1 MKKILSLLALL
12 VISLVGGLSAMAQS
26 GTVDDLVAITSD
38 YTFIADN
45 FTANGTTALT
55 ANTLYDEKRIFANTG
70 NSVNASKGKSTIGG
84 VEHLNCLRLK
94 NIQDQLVFKVG
105 GPCTVKFYTQSHA
118 SRGIQVGSSEG
129 GTQFGVQ
136 PVSTT
141 EWECTINK
149 AGLVYLSS
157 YSGDFYF
164 AGFEVTPMP
173 KTVTFVNDANWEKV
187 YVWAWNQETQEN
199 FTGGEWPGQEMT
211 EKDNDDNY
219 VWSTFGNPNFIIF
232 SNGTTQTGDLEFK
245 DGGKYNS
252 TGRIIDLNTYTATFT
267 TDGMDEVWAYAWNG
281 DDKPLGAWPGTKL
294 EGTGGT
300 FNVSIKAEEMP
311 QFIIFHNNNGDQTP
325 DLEFEDGKAYEYN
338 LNTYTATFTTDAGW
352 ETVRAYAWTYNGDKV
367 KEFLDVWPG
376 TALTADEG
384 VYSLS
389 FKAFEPPVWI
399 QFNDGTDNGK
409 TPDLIFTDGR
419 AYKWITT
426 VTPLYALKASDE
438 KIPAGT
444 KESVKDESGEEVA
457 TITYGVPDGEP
468 FAAPATYPHDEYAGF
483 TAYTAGNGVNGDAEG
498 GTIYTIVPKY
508 NGSITVG
515 VWLNAG
521 KKLYIQEDGES
532 LPGFNGMTI
541 PYKANTAFTFDVKAG
556 SSYKIYCA
564 GSKLGL
570 FGFDYQYENTT
581 PITITSVDLM
591 GSSNNWA
598 EPIATFSAENPST
611 GYWTANDVKFAANDQ
626 FKIHVT
632 LSNNTDK
639 WLIPESNGNFLV
651 NQEVLDKNLTLVE
664 GGNNNMYVENAA
676 TLSFSLNPGFTT
688 LTITGE
694 ITQPTEEKEGWIE
707 TAPDELATGDIVVF
721 VDKISVKA
729 MSNDN
734 GTSSAPGAVSVTLSD
749 DKKSLTGEVDPT
761 LYWTVT
767 IDATG
772 ETKTYQFVN
781 GDNKLY
787 VTKTN
792 NGVRVGSGA
801 RNTFTIEKGG
811 DNGGYYLY
819 NYDAD
824 NDDSRYVG
832 CYNSSDWR
840 CYTSINSNIKVNN
853 NAFYKY
859 FEAPAAVA
867 KPTFTPAGGKYVGV
881 QNVTLACETEGA
893 TIYYTTDGTDPTP
906 NSEQYKEAIVV
917 NQTTTIKAIAV
928 KGTDESKVAE
938 AAYTILPDIT
948 NPKEQ
953 PYSVAQALDLISQ
966 YQADPEVLSNENNK
980 VYVKGTVTNVPA
992 KTNTYTTQDYAL
1004 TDGAVTLKVFR
1015 GKNLDEADLTYDA
1028 IKALEGKTVVVYGN
1042 LKDYVQ
1048 GQGDAQTHTPEFD
1061 SGNYIVSVETPI
1073 TSMAIVGELTGGW
1086 PIKDETTGAEDWTVA
1101 KPMIQSTENP
1111 AIWTLTVEGFEAE
1124 AKKYEYKAAANNNWN
1139 DYVLPAGDNA
1149 NFIFGTDEYPA
1160 GKYNLTFTAD
1170 TENHTLDIDVEP
1182 VVAPTGLIPDGTY
1195 YVMSAIEGTVINAAG
1210 ALDAAGAPITFT
1222 FNAANNAYTIEGA
1235 DFFAGKQWTIANAI
1249 EGISGYY
1256 TISTT
1261 DGFLAASET
1270 NTLEQ
1275 IADGTAE
1282 AAIWILLEKAYW
1294 EDIVN
1299 STYTVAGTKDLT
1311 GTENDWDIDE
1321 ANQMTLNDITGLYE
1335 KVFKNIAVN
1344 DESQPAFKVVQ
1355 TNMEGVQT
1363 WYPEGGNSTNW
1374 VITPNVV
1381 GGEGLFDITITF
1393 DPSDSKEIKV
1403 SAVKI
1408 EPELALGDVNGDSE
1422 VTTTDAVMAVDFAL
1436 GKSVPTTAQFNAAN
1450 VVKAAAGEDEAITV
1464 ADAIG
1469 IVNIA
1474 IGKSNDDPA
1483 AGARLF
1489 DEGNNFLTLN
1499 GKTLSLTNTTAFA
1512 GFQMD
1517 VTLAE
1522 GAQFNGAQLTERASN
1537 LNLVY
1542 NRIGENTWR
1551 IIALSLQGN
1560 TISGSDGALL
1570 TLDIMGNST
1579 VSVSNIEFADAEA
1592 NAYALGFG
1600 GATGINGVY
1609 GVSADSDIYNVNG
1622 VRTNT
1627 MHKGMNIIRSANGEV
1642 KKVFVK

>member
-1 MKKILSLLALL
+1 MKKILSLLCLFMLTLCSAWAGETFTFDLGKSPGTSTPTGFFTHGDKWSFNSKFNGAEYDGMSFSNGL
-12 VISLVGGLSAMAQS
+12 KMEGATVINFTTEQVSVVTIVQSTWSAVGIKFDGTELETSSAVEGTGCRIYTLKDVAAGDHTIGRGSAESGLFYIKVQYASK
-26 GTVDDLVAITSD
+26 V
-38 YTFIADN
+38 TFI
-45 FTANGTTALT
+45 
-55 ANTLYDEKRIFANTG
+55 
-70 NSVNASKGKSTIGG
+70 
-84 VEHLNCLRLK
+84 
-94 NIQDQLVFKVG
+94 
-105 GPCTVKFYTQSHA
+105 
-118 SRGIQVGSSEG
+118 
-129 GTQFGVQ
+129 
-136 PVSTT
+136 
-141 EWECTINK
+141 
-149 AGLVYLSS
+149 
-157 YSGDFYF
+157 
-164 AGFEVTPMP
+164 
-173 KTVTFVNDANWEKV
+173 NDAQWNKV
-187 YVWAWNQETQEN
+187 NVWAWNQGTGEN

-211 EKDNDDNY
+211 EKDNDENY
-219 VWSTFGNPNFIIF
+219 IWSTFGNPTHIIF
-232 SNGTTQTGDLEFK
+232 NDGTAQTVDLEFK

-252 TGRIIDLNTYTATFT
+252 TGRIIELNEYTASFKS
-267 TDGMDEVWAYAWNG
+267 DGMTEAWAYAWNE
-281 DDKPLGAWPGTKL
+281 DDKPLGEWPGTKMTA
-294 EGTGGT
+294 EGDGFSIT
-300 FNVSIKAEEMP
+300 IKAEEAP
-311 QFIIFHNNNGDQTP
+311 KYIIFHDNQGNQTT
-325 DLEFEDGKAYEYN
+325 DLAFEDGKAYEFN
-338 LNTYTATFTTDAGW
+338 QNDYTATFTTDAEW
-352 ETVRAYAWTYNGDKV
+352 TTVYAYAWTTTGEGEAETT
-367 KEFLDVWPG
+367 KEFVGAWPG
-376 TALTADEG
+376 TALTGTDG
-384 VYSLS
+384 VYNFSLKS
-389 FKAFEPPVWI
+389 FYAPQNI
-399 QFNDGTDNGK
+399 QFNDGKAKTTD
-409 TPDLIFTDGR
+409 LAFTDGK
-419 AYKWITT
+419 AYKWITA
-426 VTPLYALKASDE
+426 TPIYALA
-438 KIPAGT
+438 
-444 KESVKDESGEEVA
+444 KDATFESGTTVDVMDGNDVVA
-457 TITYGVPDGEP
+457 TLTYGVAGGAD
-468 FAAPATYPHDEYAGF
+468 FQAAIEAPNEDYAGF
-483 TAYTAGNGVNGDAEG
+483 TAYTPGNGVNGASSA
-498 GTIYTIVPKY
+498 GTVYIIKPKY
-508 NGSITVG
+508 DGTITVG
-515 VWLNAG
+515 VRLNGG
-521 KKLYIQEDGES
+521 KSFFIEEDGT
-532 LPGFNGMTI
+532 PMADYNGITI
-541 PYKANTAFTFDVKAG
+541 PDAANTSYSFAVKAG
-556 SSYKIYCA
+556 STYNIYCT
-564 GSKLGL
+564 GSKLGF
-570 FGFDYQYENTT
+570 FGFDYQYAN
-581 PITITSVDLM
+581 PALNDYSV
-591 GSSNNWA
+591 S
-598 EPIATFSAENPST
+598 
-611 GYWTANDVKFAANDQ
+611 
-626 FKIHVT
+626 
-632 LSNNTDK
+632 
-639 WLIPESNGNFLV
+639 
-651 NQEVLDKNLTLVE
+651 
-664 GGNNNMYVENAA
+664 
-676 TLSFSLNPGFTT
+676 FTT
-688 LTITGE
+688 DRGWEKVYAYAWSGEGENVKEFSGTWPGKEITGTLKE
-694 ITQPTEEKEGWIE
+694 GVYTYEFQAAEAPAFIIFNNGLDGDAKDQTEDLAFEDKKTYEFNKPAEQPTENTETIEFTAAGVGTNPMVYTEDHFTYTFDKGTGSTNPAYNSTSKETRLYAKG
-707 TAPDELATGDIVVF
+707 
-721 VDKISVKA
+721 
-729 MSNDN
+729 
-734 GTSSAPGAVSVTLSD
+734 
-749 DKKSLTGEVDPT
+749 SLTISAVAGEIITKIEFNASINANKNGVAPT
-761 LYWTVT
+761 IDGVEGATSAGTWDAENWTWTGEDTEVTMSTSGNAGNVGFKSITVT
-767 IDATG
+767 YTA
-772 ETKTYQFVN
+772 
-781 GDNKLY
+781 
-787 VTKTN
+787 
-792 NGVRVGSGA
+792 GSA
-801 RNTFTIEKGG
+801 
-811 DNGGYYLY
+811 
-819 NYDAD
+819 
-824 NDDSRYVG
+824 
-832 CYNSSDWR
+832 
-840 CYTSINSNIKVNN
+840 
-853 NAFYKY
+853 
-859 FEAPAAVA
+859 AAVA
-867 KPTFTPAGGKYVGV
+867 KPTFTPAGGTYVGV

-893 TIYYTTDGTDPTP
+893 TIYYTTDESDPTP
-906 NSEQYKEAIVV
+906 NSEQYTEAIVV

-938 AAYTILPDIT
+938 ATYTILPKIS

-966 YQADPEVLSNENNK
+966 YQSDPDVLSNENNK
-980 VYVKGTVTNVPA
+980 VYVKGTVTNVPT

-1004 TDGAVTLKVFR
+1004 TDGTVTLKVFR

-1048 GQGDAQTHTPEFD
+1048 GQGDAQTHTSEFD
-1061 SGNYIVSVETPI
+1061 SGNYIVSIETPI

-1086 PIKDETTGAEDWTVA
+1086 PTKDETTGEEDWTVA

-1124 AKKYEYKAAANNNWN
+1124 GKKYEYKAVANNNWN

-1170 TENHTLDIDVEP
+1170 TENHTVTVDAEP
-1182 VVAPTGLIPDGTY
+1182 VLAPTGIIPDGTY

-1249 EGISGYY
+1249 EGASGYY
-1256 TISTT
+1256 TISTA

-1311 GTENDWDIDE
+1311 GTENDWDIVE
-1321 ANQMTLNDITGLYE
+1321 ANQMTLNDNTGLYE

-1355 TNMEGVQT
+1355 KNYVTGEQT
-1363 WYPEGGNSTNW
+1363 WYPASDNSGDHNW

-1393 DPSDSKEIKV
+1393 DPSDFKEIKV

-1408 EPELALGDVNGDSE
+1408 EPELALGDVNGDTE

-1450 VVKAAAGEDEAITV
+1450 VVKADAGAEEAITV

-1474 IGKSNDDPA
+1474 LEIPNGDPT

-1489 DEGNNFLTLN
+1489 DESNNFLTLN
-1499 GKTLSLTNTTAFA
+1499 GQTLSLTNSTAFA

-1560 TISGSDGALL
+1560 TISGSNGALL

-1579 VSVSNIEFADAEA
+1579 VSVSNIEFADAAA

-1627 MHKGMNIIRSANGEV
+1627 IHKGMNIIRNANGEV

>member
-45 FTANGTTALT
+45 VTANGTTALT

-157 YSGDFYF
+157 YSGDFFF

-199 FTGGEWPGQEMT
+199 FTGGKWPGQEMT
-211 EKDNDDNY
+211 EKDSEENY
-219 VWSTFGNPNFIIF
+219 TWSTYGNPTHIIF
-232 SNGTTQTGDLEFK
+232 SNGTTQTADLEFK

-639 WLIPESNGNFLV
+639 WLVPESNGNFLV
-651 NQEVLDKNLTLVE
+651 NQDVLDKDLKLVE

-676 TLSFSLNPGFTT
+676 TLSFSLNPGFTL

-694 ITQPTEEKEGWIE
+694 ITVPTIN
-707 TAPDELATGDIVVF
+707 DELTYTLIGTTDTNYKDFTGIKDQSDAVYAGNSAGGNESIQLRSKNSTSGIVTTTSGGKVKSIKVEWNDATDGTRVLDVYGKNEAYTAASNLYSSATQGTKIASFTKSDGTKTIEIEGDYAYIGLRSNSGAMYI
-721 VDKISVKA
+721 DKITIEWEA
-729 MSNDN
+729 
-734 GTSSAPGAVSVTLSD
+734 GSAPVIL
-749 DKKSLTGEVDPT
+749 
-761 LYWTVT
+761 
-767 IDATG
+767 
-772 ETKTYQFVN
+772 
-781 GDNKLY
+781 
-787 VTKTN
+787 
-792 NGVRVGSGA
+792 
-801 RNTFTIEKGG
+801 
-811 DNGGYYLY
+811 
-819 NYDAD
+819 
-824 NDDSRYVG
+824 
-832 CYNSSDWR
+832 
-840 CYTSINSNIKVNN
+840 
-853 NAFYKY
+853 
-859 FEAPAAVA
+859 VA
-867 KPTFTPAGGKYVGV
+867 KPTFAPADGKAYAGA
-881 QNVTLACETEGA
+881 QEITMACETEGA
-893 TIYYTTDGTDPTP
+893 TIYYNINDDKDPTP
-906 NSEQYKEAIVV
+906 NSLKYDAPFTIRE
-917 NQTTTIKAIAV
+917 TSTIKAIAV
-928 KGTDESKVAE
+928 KDADESEVAT
-938 AAYTILPDIT
+938 ATYTIVESIA
-948 NPKEQ
+948 NVKEQ
-953 PYSVAQALDLISQ
+953 PYTVAQALQLI
-966 YQADPEVLSNENNK
+966 NNNDAATLAAEGNQ
-980 VYVKGTVTNVPA
+980 VYVKGKVNSIEEISTQFGNATYNIIGEDGSELKIYHGYYLDNV
-992 KTNTYTTQDYAL
+992 KFTEENKGNL
-1004 TDGAVTLKVFR
+1004 T
-1015 GKNLDEADLTYDA
+1015 
-1028 IKALEGKTVVVYGN
+1028 EGKIVVVYGY
-1042 LKDYVQ
+1042 LKDYVKT
-1048 GQGDAQTHTPEFD
+1048 GETGETHTPEMD
-1061 SGNYIVSVETPI
+1061 SYNYIVSIETPI
-1073 TSMAIVGELTGGW
+1073 NSMAIVGELTGGW
-1086 PIKDETTGAEDWTVA
+1086 PTKDETTGEEDWTVA

-1124 AKKYEYKAAANNNWN
+1124 GKKYEYKAVANNNWN

-1170 TENHTLDIDVEP
+1170 TENHTVTVDAEP
-1182 VVAPTGLIPDGTY
+1182 VLAPTGIIPDGTY
-1195 YVMSAIEGTVINAAG
+1195 YVMNANEGTLVNAAG
-1210 ALDAAGAPITFT
+1210 ALDAKGAPITFT

-1235 DFFAGKQWTIANAI
+1235 DFFSGKQWTVANAF
-1249 EGISGYY
+1249 EGMSGFY

-1261 DGFLAASET
+1261 DGFLAANSSA
-1270 NTLEQ
+1270 LEQ
-1275 IADGTAE
+1275 IADGTAD
-1282 AAIWILLEKAYW
+1282 AAVWILLEKAYW

-1408 EPELALGDVNGDSE
+1408 EPELALGDVNGDTE

-1537 LNLVY
+1537 LKLVY

-1560 TISGSDGALL
+1560 TISGSNGALL

-1579 VSVSNIEFADAEA
+1579 VSVSNIEFADAAA

-1627 MHKGMNIIRSANGEV
+1627 MHKGMNIIRNANGEV